1 MKLKLISRNSKM
13 KKLKTEKELNAD
25 ILKISIE
32 IGTKYQEL
40 SVNLAEI
47 PETIPNLPSPKI
59 NRETLSEY
67 YQSLKIMEEDYIK
80 NNYKTF
86 DNQ

>member
-1 MKLKLISRNSKM
+1 M

-25 ILKISIE
+25 ILKISIK
-32 IGTKYQEL
+32 IGTEYPEL
-40 SVNLAEI
+40 AANLAEM
-47 PETIPNLPSPKI
+47 PETIPNVPSPKI

-67 YQSLKIMEEDYIK
+67 YQSLKIMKEDYIK
-80 NNYKTF
+80 NHNKTF